1 MNQQPKG
8 ELMKI
13 LATLLMLSL
22 AACSGKKSGTVSTS
36 EGVQPPVTCQGEGCP
51 PVVKPKL
58 D

>member
-1 MNQQPKG
+1 
-8 ELMKI
+8 MKTISI
-13 LATLLMLSL
+13 LLILSL
-22 AACSGKKSGTVSTS
+22 AACSGKKDGTVATS